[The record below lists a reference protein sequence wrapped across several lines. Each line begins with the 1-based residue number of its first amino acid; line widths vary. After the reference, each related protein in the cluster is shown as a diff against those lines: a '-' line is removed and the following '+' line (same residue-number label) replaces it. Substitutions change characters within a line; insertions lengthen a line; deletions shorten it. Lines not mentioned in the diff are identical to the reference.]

1 MSYREVFISIM
12 VPIIP
17 VFLIWRQASPSDQKI
32 FHFDDNDIYREKNY
46 WKMSF
51 FKAWIVPLVIRRRN
65 LKPYLKQKIP
75 GGAYPRT
82 PWSCDCR
89 KPRLRANTR
98 FGVRI
103 FILSDSQLFS
113 EPETLY
119 PTVWNGW
126 TTVHLILGCS
136 IEIRLSFPSCVHE
149 LLKAVQRMTPHFDH
163 FRHLSRGSH

>member
-1 MSYREVFISIM
+1 MKNEFFQSLNCTFSYQEKKPKALSETKIS
-12 VPIIP
+12 
-17 VFLIWRQASPSDQKI
+17 
-32 FHFDDNDIYREKNY
+32 
-46 WKMSF
+46 
-51 FKAWIVPLVIRRRN
+51 
-65 LKPYLKQKIP
+65 

-119 PTVWNGW
+119 PTV
-126 TTVHLILGCS
+126 
-136 IEIRLSFPSCVHE
+136 
-149 LLKAVQRMTPHFDH
+149 
-163 FRHLSRGSH
+163 